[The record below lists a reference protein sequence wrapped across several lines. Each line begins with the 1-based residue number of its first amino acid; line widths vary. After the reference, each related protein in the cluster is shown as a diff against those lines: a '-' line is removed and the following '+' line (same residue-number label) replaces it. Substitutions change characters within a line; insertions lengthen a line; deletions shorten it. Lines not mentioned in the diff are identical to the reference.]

1 MSSADTKTLS
11 KSNSLLVAPC
21 EAKAASFATRKW
33 HYSGTVPVGKQVKF
47 GVWEHGT
54 FVGVV
59 CFGMGANHVLHK
71 QFNIGRREIAELTR
85 VALSKHS
92 TPVSRIVRISLQLL
106 RAENPGLRIIV
117 SFADPK
123 QGHIGGIYQAGGW
136 TYLGKTNPSANWLI
150 NGQLYHNRAL
160 TSANFG
166 GARPDRDLIRKAKK
180 IVQPGKH
187 RYAIALNKT
196 DKKML
201 ATMQLPYPKR
211 TKPSSEAAG
220 SQPEKD
226 GAIPIRALHSPVDL

>member
-1 MSSADTKTLS
+1 MYSAGTKTLS
-11 KSNSLLVAPC
+11 KSKPLLIAPC
-21 EAKAASFATRKW
+21 EAKAASFATHKW

-47 GVWEHGT
+47 GVWEHGI

-59 CFGMGANHVLHK
+59 CFGMGASPTLHR
-71 QFNIGRREIAELTR
+71 QFNIGRREVAELTR

-136 TYLGKTNPSANWLI
+136 TYLGETNPKI
-150 NGQLYHNRAL
+150 NYLLNGKYYHSRSL
-160 TSANFG
+160 SGRNFG
-166 GARPDRDLIRKAKK
+166 GRAPSKGLLGKAKK
-180 IVQPGKH
+180 VHEPGKH

-201 ATMQLPYPKR
+201 ATMHLPYPKR

-226 GAIPIRALHSPVDL
+226 GAIPIRALHSPVDP